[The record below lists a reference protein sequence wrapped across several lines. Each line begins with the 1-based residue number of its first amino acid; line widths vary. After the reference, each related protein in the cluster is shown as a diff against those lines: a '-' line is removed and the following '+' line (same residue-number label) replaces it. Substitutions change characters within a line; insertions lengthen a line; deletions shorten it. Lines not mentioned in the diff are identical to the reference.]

1 MSEISWEEIKKI
13 IWTERI
19 KVSQIVSSILL
30 LILGCTLIGNN
41 WSILYNG
48 TALFQNNQINLYI

>member
-1 MSEISWEEIKKI
+1 MSEISWEEIKQI

-41 WSILYNG
+41 
-48 TALFQNNQINLYI
+48 